1 MKIYHLAVIRA
12 SDPQTDEQ
20 NKRPSLILCS
30 ESDLSEFSFFQR
42 SSVAEFMNFFST
54 TVAERT
60 SVGQRQAVSN
70 SEQGDRIVYA
80 VRGSSGVCATVIT
93 DKEYPDRVA
102 LTLAGKIL
110 DEFTQ
115 TYNADRIAGASD
127 KLAFPLLGEMLVK
140 YQEPRQADN
149 IMKVQMELEETKAV
163 LHKTIEGILERGTK
177 LDNLVDRSTE
187 LSNSSKAFYKTAKK
201 TNSCCVIM

>member
-1 MKIYHLAVIRA
+1 M
-12 SDPQTDEQ
+12 
-20 NKRPSLILCS
+20 
-30 ESDLSEFSFFQR
+30 
-42 SSVAEFMNFFST
+42 
-54 TVAERT
+54 
-60 SVGQRQAVSN
+60 
-70 SEQGDRIVYA
+70 
-80 VRGSSGVCATVIT
+80 T